1 MSVVACRIRED
12 GYEIAA
18 DSITV
23 RGYTQT
29 KGENT
34 SLSKLFETKDMVVGT
49 VGTAEEGS
57 LFRLF
62 CATRKPA
69 AASEYAMLEFFSEF
83 SEWKEKKTSN
93 SSIENSYII
102 GFGDKCFAVE
112 QWLVEEILTF
122 QAIGA
127 GMDFALAALHLGH
140 SVRVAVETAIEL
152 SVYCESPV
160 IAVSKERT
168 VSSDDH
174 R

>member
-1 MSVVACRIRED
+1 MSVVACKIRND
-12 GYEIAA
+12 GYDIAA
-18 DSITV
+18 DSISV

-34 SLSKLFETKDMVVGT
+34 NLSKLFEINDIVVGT

-69 AASEYAMLEFFSEF
+69 AANEYAILEFLSEF
-83 SEWKEKKTSN
+83 SEWKDKKTN
-93 SSIENSYII
+93 SLSIENSYLI
-102 GFGDKCFAVE
+102 GFGGKCFAVE

-140 SVRVAVETAIEL
+140 SAKEAVETAIEL
-152 SVYCESPV
+152 SVYCEAPV
-160 IAVSKERT
+160 IVVSR
-168 VSSDDH
+168 V